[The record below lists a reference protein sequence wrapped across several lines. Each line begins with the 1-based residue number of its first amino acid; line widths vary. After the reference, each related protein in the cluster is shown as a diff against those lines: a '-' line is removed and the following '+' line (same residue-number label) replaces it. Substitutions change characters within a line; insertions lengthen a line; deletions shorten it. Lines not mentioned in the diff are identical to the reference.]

1 MNGENKAEQA
11 KLSTARHRCRVIVTC
26 SITLKHLSSETSA
39 VRFCKF
45 REGEE
50 AWQGM
55 TEIEQTLEDLFSG
68 SHKATACQCPAQ
80 FEGPECQQNKHSFH
94 GNGYA
99 WFPPMMPCFES
110 HVSLEFITDV
120 ADGLL
125 LYSGPLAQLQA
136 WDPEDF
142 MALELIDGTP
152 TLKINHGSGTVVL
165 QLPGN
170 VNVADR
176 RWHRLDV
183 RSNSKLISN
192 STNPTIYSKNGS
204 SLKAVNGFKSLGSY
218 ILDFGKD
225 SLSESQSLG
234 SMQNNGHGVRRN
246 EIQFVCYNHR
256 AEILSTA
263 LRTAPLM
270 LDSIITSTD
279 DKPTSCAGYE
289 IYPAGLS
296 EPYWKPIPTWTR
308 TTREVRFTLDRCSGA
323 AVMEMEGL
331 GSWLTTEDHSS
342 CEVTGV
348 TPNTDRH
355 LNMSQVLQLGGVNED
370 IPYVYPQLQHKHF
383 SGCIRN
389 LIVDSKL
396 YDLGSP
402 ADSNSS
408 SPGCLTTDSSCVNM
422 GYPSCGH
429 RGRCHGEWGSFSCQC
444 VPGYAGHQCEE
455 VETMMGSL
463 MTLLHRPFYTSSR
476 LSQTPPEMLSDDC
489 STLCQAFQACLVL
502 ALYRRVTLQVPEYSF
517 DGHSHAHFQLPS
529 TLPARRTW
537 VQVLV
542 RTRKHSST
550 ILNLISKEQSEYIR
564 LEIFQGL
571 LCVFYNLGDGDYNLT
586 LPTYRLDN
594 GEWHEVFLDRHDNE
608 MMLRLD
614 GGGGQREV
622 TGAQGRSREIII
634 DPTVVMLGNTFP
646 SGTNKSFQGC
656 MRDVRLNGRYMPLDS
671 QPRDGVS
678 QVSVQG
684 VSLGCSSDSCK
695 RNQCSPPFT
704 CVDLWRVHECRCPP
718 GHMIRVNVTRK
729 SCVYTLCATRP
740 CHRGTCVAQSPSKFT
755 CHCPEGYRGRHCE
768 TTLAIYREDV
778 GLSFS
783 SLFAI
788 CICFMALLGDVSC
801 QVYMEMFLL
810 HYEGWHIQQILPELI
825 TSSLNGLRGKQ
836 LPQFSLR
843 GANKQKEG
851 SNSPGAALK
860 KDGCYDE

>member
-1 MNGENKAEQA
+1 
-11 KLSTARHRCRVIVTC
+11 
-26 SITLKHLSSETSA
+26 
-39 VRFCKF
+39 
-45 REGEE
+45 
-50 AWQGM
+50 
-55 TEIEQTLEDLFSG
+55 
-68 SHKATACQCPAQ
+68 
-80 FEGPECQQNKHSFH
+80 
-94 GNGYA
+94 
-99 WFPPMMPCFES
+99 MMPCFES

-136 WDPEDF
+136 WDHEDF
-142 MALELIDGTP
+142 MAIELIDGTP

-183 RSNSKLISN
+183 RSNSK
-192 STNPTIYSKNGS
+192 
-204 SLKAVNGFKSLGSY
+204 
-218 ILDFGKD
+218 
-225 SLSESQSLG
+225 
-234 SMQNNGHGVRRN
+234 
-246 EIQFVCYNHR
+246 
-256 AEILSTA
+256 
-263 LRTAPLM
+263 
-270 LDSIITSTD
+270 
-279 DKPTSCAGYE
+279 
-289 IYPAGLS
+289 
-296 EPYWKPIPTWTR
+296 
-308 TTREVRFTLDRCSGA
+308 EVRFTLDRCSGA
-323 AVMEMEGL
+323 AVKEL
-331 GSWLTTEDHSS
+331 VGSWLTSQDHSS
-342 CEVTGV
+342 CEVMGV

-370 IPYVYPQLQHKHF
+370 IPYIYPQLQHKHF
-383 SGCIRN
+383 TGCVRN

-402 ADSNSS
+402 ADSQSS

-444 VPGYAGHQCEE
+444 IPGYTGHQCEE
-455 VETMMGSL
+455 E
-463 MTLLHRPFYTSSR
+463 
-476 LSQTPPEMLSDDC
+476 
-489 STLCQAFQACLVL
+489 
-502 ALYRRVTLQVPEYSF
+502 VPEYSF
-517 DGHSHAHFQLPS
+517 DGHSHVRYQLASP
-529 TLPARRTW
+529 LPARRTW
-537 VQVLV
+537 IQVLV
-542 RTRKHSST
+542 RTRKHSSV
-550 ILNLISKEQSEYIR
+550 LFSLISKEQSEYLR

-608 MMLRLD
+608 MTLRMD

-622 TGAQGRSREIII
+622 SGLQGRSREIII
-634 DPTVVMLGNTFP
+634 DPTVVMLGNTFS
-646 SGTNKSFQGC
+646 SGINKSFQGC
-656 MRDVRLNGRYMPLDS
+656 MRDLRLNGRYMPLDS

-684 VSLGCSSDSCK
+684 LSVGCSSDSCK

-718 GHMIRVNVTRK
+718 GHMISVNGTKK
-729 SCVYTLCATRP
+729 SCMYTLCAMRP

-755 CHCPEGYRGRHCE
+755 CHCPEGYRGHRCE

-788 CICFMALLGDVSC
+788 CICFMALLVLLLGIFLYTRWRSYKGLKEGVYHVSAHHDGWEDIRENVLNYDEEGGGEEDQNAYDMAELQKSLQPSPAQSVQYC
-801 QVYMEMFLL
+801 RSRALHHPPPPHHHHHHLL
-810 HYEGWHIQQILPELI
+810 HQAPPVPPSSQPLDPLSRT
-825 TSSLNGLRGKQ
+825 TSSTT
-836 LPQFSLR
+836 LPPSAASTSSTATTTTSLR
-843 GANKQKEG
+843 RDVPPTRLPAQGQARPSQLARRSLSFSSQDLARYLCEIIRDADQHPDTGPFDSLQVFSTEGGGSPAGSLSSFSSAGLDGGSSGEGGAEARREETLGEWGPRFEKLR
-851 SNSPGAALK
+851 ALYERAEAS
-860 KDGCYDE
+860 DL

>member
-1 MNGENKAEQA
+1 MVVSFVHDN
-11 KLSTARHRCRVIVTC
+11 
-26 SITLKHLSSETSA
+26 
-39 VRFCKF
+39 
-45 REGEE
+45 REGDI
-50 AWQGM
+50 QR
-55 TEIEQTLEDLFSG
+55 
-68 SHKATACQCPAQ
+68 
-80 FEGPECQQNKHSFH
+80 
-94 GNGYA
+94 
-99 WFPPMMPCFES
+99 
-110 HVSLEFITDV
+110 
-120 ADGLL
+120 
-125 LYSGPLAQLQA
+125 
-136 WDPEDF
+136 
-142 MALELIDGTP
+142 ELIDGTP

-183 RSNSKLISN
+183 RSNSK
-192 STNPTIYSKNGS
+192 
-204 SLKAVNGFKSLGSY
+204 
-218 ILDFGKD
+218 
-225 SLSESQSLG
+225 
-234 SMQNNGHGVRRN
+234 
-246 EIQFVCYNHR
+246 
-256 AEILSTA
+256 
-263 LRTAPLM
+263 
-270 LDSIITSTD
+270 
-279 DKPTSCAGYE
+279 
-289 IYPAGLS
+289 
-296 EPYWKPIPTWTR
+296 
-308 TTREVRFTLDRCSGA
+308 EVRFTLDRCSGA

-348 TPNTDRH
+348 TPNTDRYSQLTLTPNTDRH

-444 VPGYAGHQCEE
+444 LPGYRGHQCEE
-455 VETMMGSL
+455 E
-463 MTLLHRPFYTSSR
+463 
-476 LSQTPPEMLSDDC
+476 
-489 STLCQAFQACLVL
+489 
-502 ALYRRVTLQVPEYSF
+502 VPEYSF

-634 DPTVVMLGNTFP
+634 DPAVVMLGDTFL
-646 SGTNKSFQGC
+646 SGANKSFQGC

-755 CHCPEGYRGRHCE
+755 CHCPAGYRGRHCE
-768 TTLAIYREDV
+768 TTLAIYRDDV

-788 CICFMALLGDVSC
+788 CICFMALLVPQVMSAARFTWRCLCSTVKAGTYSRSC
-801 QVYMEMFLL
+801 LNWV
-810 HYEGWHIQQILPELI
+810 EGE
-825 TSSLNGLRGKQ
+825 
-836 LPQFSLR
+836 
-843 GANKQKEG
+843 
-851 SNSPGAALK
+851 AAASI
-860 KDGCYDE
+860 